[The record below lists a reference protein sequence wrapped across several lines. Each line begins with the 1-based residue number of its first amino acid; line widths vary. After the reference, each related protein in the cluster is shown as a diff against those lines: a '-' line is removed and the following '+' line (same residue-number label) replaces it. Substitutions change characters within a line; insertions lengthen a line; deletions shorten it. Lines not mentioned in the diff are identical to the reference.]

1 MTPQTPP
8 TDRPLT
14 AGDVPL
20 LREGDVL
27 RIVPGRIG
35 AGELR
40 TFLRAWGEE
49 IVEVE
54 DTDESYCPDCYNFI
68 SRPVKGVEPVAYRW
82 MWPGTN
88 EWHYADYNLHP
99 DAETVQPLYA
109 ALASPPVSER
119 ERELEGALRGAVP
132 YLEALHSTCN
142 GKEARGFVWGV
153 IQKARALT
161 AQPAGEGK

>member
-119 ERELEGALRGAVP
+119 ERELEGALANLLGAFDTP
-132 YLEALHSTCN
+132 I
-142 GKEARGFVWGV
+142 ARRRLPPTDFSRAA
-153 IQKARALT
+153 IDQARALT
-161 AQPAGEGK
+161 AQPEPV